1 MFLKENPDSNKK
13 KKEKKKER
21 MKDIVNRNLTRMF
34 SSESCLLDNARA
46 MDLKNFSKVISLNK
60 NLPDLS
66 NDSTDTF

>member
-1 MFLKENPDSNKK
+1 
-13 KKEKKKER
+13 

-46 MDLKNFSKVISLNK
+46 MDLKNFPKVISLNK
-60 NLPDLS
+60 NLPELS

>member
-1 MFLKENPDSNKK
+1 MFLKENSDTKK
-13 KKEKKKER
+13 KK
-21 MKDIVNRNLTRMF
+21 KDIVNRKLTRMF

-60 NLPDLS
+60 NLPELS